1 MNLVEI
7 TRDIGKL
14 SQLETLSVNDYD
26 KLRTLPAEIGAI
38 SRLKELKLY
47 GCYNLQCILALPP
60 SLFNIRVEYCQSLER
75 LPDLSNLKNLSS
87 LTLGHLDKL
96 REILELGELDYLD
109 IAHYK
114 SLKRL
119 PDLSNL
125 KNLGKITLYH
135 PKLSLLFH
143 FTP

>member
-1 MNLVEI
+1 METFPGRLSNLINLKNLDFFSCVNLVEI

-14 SQLETLSVNDYD
+14 SQLETLSVNDCD

-75 LPDLSNLKNLSS
+75 LPDLSNLKNL
-87 LTLGHLDKL
+87 
-96 REILELGELDYLD
+96 
-109 IAHYK
+109 
-114 SLKRL
+114 
-119 PDLSNL
+119 
-125 KNLGKITLYH
+125 GKITLYH
-135 PKLSLLFH
+135 PKLSSIFH